1 MSFPDIAR
9 ESGFV
14 LNVKRKAESEEREE
28 KNWKIDEENGE
39 RVWKMREILFRAKTK
54 MIVGTYNC
62 GKEDGEWGVGCLYC
76 DVGKWIIRQ
85 FELDRADYVG
95 YEVDP
100 ETVCQYTGLTDKNGR
115 KIFEGDIISK
125 KVSIY
130 NLGGMKPTGERMLV
144 GAVIWDE
151 SSSIYPG
158 GWSIKAKD
166 EHGNDAVYIFDNGFK
181 IIGNIFDNPGLIGE
195 GTAE

>member
-1 MSFPDIAR
+1 
-9 ESGFV
+9 
-14 LNVKRKAESEEREE
+14 
-28 KNWKIDEENGE
+28 
-39 RVWKMREILFRAKTK
+39 MRGILFRAKRLD
-54 MIVGTYNC
+54 N
-62 GKEDGEWGVGCLYC
+62 GEWICGDLIHEPYGMVIQY
-76 DVGKWIIRQ
+76 
-85 FELDRADYVG
+85 
-95 YEVDP
+95 YEDEIKDKGNCAKTANKKRIKATVDP
-100 ETVCQYTGLTDKNGR
+100 ETVCQYTGLTDKNDR